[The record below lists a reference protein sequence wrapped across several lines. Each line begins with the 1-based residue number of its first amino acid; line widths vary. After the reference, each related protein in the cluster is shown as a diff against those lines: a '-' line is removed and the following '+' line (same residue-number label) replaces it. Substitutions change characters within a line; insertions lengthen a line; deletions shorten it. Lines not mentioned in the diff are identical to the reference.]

1 MGADFWVAST
11 VWWWLL
17 SSFWFLE
24 TTGKGV
30 CFVEMRICFRWWKMV
45 VQHILNSFS
54 LMKENQHLWWDS
66 DELVLSWLKG
76 WLSSK
81 QSMLPCME
89 NMLPSKTYW
98 CINSCKFVGIIPT
111 HEQSNLVEGCF
122 FLLPTLWWKSVGRID
137 ISVFFFTTIS
147 FHGLNFEAEHRLRI
161 IFHPSFPISNPKRSL
176 SFPHFLFFLGKK
188 NQPPTTNRVSTMPIP
203 VCEKTV
209 STLQCERWA
218 SGIMPDAKI
227 AKSRQAFFWGGN
239 FHWRRDVVFF
249 FYREAHSYR
258 DGSFQGSNYNYAL

>member
-24 TTGKGV
+24 TTGEGV
-30 CFVEMRICFRWWKMV
+30 CFVEMQICFRWWKMV

-76 WLSSK
+76 WLSYK

-98 CINSCKFVGIIPT
+98 CINSCKFVAIIPT

-122 FLLPTLWWKSVGRID
+122 FLLPTLWWKSVGRRYLR
-137 ISVFFFTTIS
+137 VFFHNYWAFTAWI
-147 FHGLNFEAEHRLRI
+147 LRLKALLK
-161 IFHPSFPISNPKRSL
+161 FFFFKDHFPSIISNFQSKKII
-176 SFPHFLFFLGKK
+176 LFHIFVFSWKEES
-188 NQPPTTNRVSTMPIP
+188 TTNHNRVSTIP
-203 VCEKTV
+203 LCVKV
-209 STLQCERWA
+209 STSSA
-218 SGIMPDAKI
+218 NAGIFHARRQVAKGLLFSC
-227 AKSRQAFFWGGN
+227 AVRGWKFPFKKRCRSFF
-239 FHWRRDVVFF
+239 
-249 FYREAHSYR
+249 
-258 DGSFQGSNYNYAL
+258 L